1 MKLHWVSMAYIPSH
15 PHDSNNQGAISH
27 HPRLGLWL
35 RGGSWHYQV
44 DQTRIHPKTPIPS
57 YSYCEIRHHV
67 ARRWIFSCHPGP
79 TKKILST
86 EIPRAQGEKNRLRQ
100 RDYGFSMDTL
110 SRFVL
115 YWGAKLSHVNCVE
128 IDSCLQIPIYSTS
141 QEVTNF
147 SGFPFTMLSAVG
159 LMDFQHFWR
168 SRISCC
174 RMPKWDMIQLGTS
187 SFHQWKLDFQTG
199 KIKVAGRF
207 PRVSP
212 VKLG

>member
-1 MKLHWVSMAYIPSH
+1 MKLHWVSMAYIPRH

-86 EIPRAQGEKNRLRQ
+86 EIPRAQGWKKSSQATGLWLLDGYTITLCAVLR
-100 RDYGFSMDTL
+100 
-110 SRFVL
+110 
-115 YWGAKLSHVNCVE
+115 C
-128 IDSCLQIPIYSTS
+128 QIVTCQLRGNWQFWVAVSTS
-141 QEVTNF
+141 PKNF
-147 SGFPFTMLSAVG
+147 KAGMRKFAFFLPNIARCHICYCPTMATTCQQ
-159 LMDFQHFWR
+159 DF
-168 SRISCC
+168 
-174 RMPKWDMIQLGTS
+174 
-187 SFHQWKLDFQTG
+187 SFNQW
-199 KIKVAGRF
+199 
-207 PRVSP
+207 
-212 VKLG
+212 